1 MGQEVQSKTTSLTSK
16 NKMAP
21 QNKSSG
27 SGLLA
32 AGALAAAG
40 AGVYYFHKDMSQEEL
55 KDASESYV
63 AKTKEVSVKA
73 YEGAKPYVEAAAAK
87 TAEAS
92 KYAYGQLMSYFY
104 PEEEQAESESSRSSL
119 RRPPNR

>member
-1 MGQEVQSKTTSLTSK
+1 MG
-16 NKMAP
+16 AP

-40 AGVYYFHKDMSQEEL
+40 AGVWYYHKDMSQDEL

-63 AKTKEVSVKA
+63 SKTKEVSVKA

-87 TAEAS
+87 TTEAS